1 MLILEKPYVSE
12 KLIQTAIEKKL
23 PVLRNYM
30 SEQLVSR
37 GYKLNL
43 YNDDE
48 FVAEYHKRHRL
59 YSMSENG
66 LGWIVEHLKD
76 KELIGK
82 IELLKNKATFRRI
95 CSDMYPDFFFKEV
108 EISELVKMGTAGLK
122 FPLVL
127 KPSVGFLSVGVYV
140 VHDDI
145 EWKAAMCDIEKNFA
159 KASAQFPE
167 FVVGTTKFLIEEYIH
182 GEEYAVD
189 AYFDEEGKPAILNIY
204 HHRFASESDTSDRL
218 YCSSKKLYDE
228 YEKTFTDFLVNTNKV
243 IQLKNF
249 PMHIEFRYDGKKAI
263 PIEIN
268 PLRFAG
274 FCLNELQTHI
284 SGIHP
289 IIAYLENTHISKE
302 EMWKGRENDTF
313 SFLVLERPA
322 NAPESSRI
330 DSAKFKAS
338 FSDVLEI
345 REVKEASVGVAA
357 TAFTRT
363 DKVHESELDVILTL
377 DMNDYMTK

>member
-12 KLIQTAIEKKL
+12 KLIQTAIEKNL

-30 SEQLVSR
+30 SEQLANK

-76 KELIGK
+76 KELIEK
-82 IELLKNKATFRRI
+82 IDLLKNKATFRRI
-95 CSDMYPDFFFKEV
+95 CRDMYPDFFFKEV
-108 EISELVKMGTAGLK
+108 EIDELTTMDTKGIK
-122 FPLVL
+122 FPVVL

-140 VHDDI
+140 VHDDA
-145 EWKAAMCDIEKNFA
+145 EWQNAISDIKANFA
-159 KASAQFPE
+159 KSSAQFPE
-167 FVVGTTKFLIEEYIH
+167 FVVGTAKFLIEEYIR

-189 AYFDEEGKPAILNIY
+189 AYFDEEGTPAILNIY

-218 YCSSKKLYDE
+218 YCSNKALYDK

-243 IQLKNF
+243 IGLRNF
-249 PMHIEFRYDGKKAI
+249 PMHIEFRYDGKMAI

-284 SGIHP
+284 TGIHP
-289 IIAYLENTHISKE
+289 VVAYLENIHITKD
-302 EMWKGRENDTF
+302 EMWKGRENDTY

-322 NAPESSRI
+322 QADAKAVF
-330 DSAKFKAS
+330 DSEKFKSS
-338 FSDVLEI
+338 FFDVLEI

-357 TAFTRT
+357 TSFTRT
-363 DKVHESELDVILTL
+363 DKTHEAELDVILNL
-377 DMNDYMTK
+377 NMMEFMK

>member
-12 KLIQTAIEKKL
+12 TLIRTAIEKNL
-23 PVLRNYM
+23 PVLRNSM
-30 SEQLVSR
+30 SEMLVAR
-37 GYKLNL
+37 GNKLNL
-43 YNDDE
+43 YDDNA
-48 FVAEYHKRHRL
+48 FAAEYEKRHRL

-76 KELIGK
+76 KELIDK
-82 IELLKNKATFRRI
+82 IGLLKDKATFRRI

-108 EISELVKMGTAGLK
+108 EVAELIKMSADGLK

-140 VHDDI
+140 VRDEA
-145 EWKAAMCDIEKNFA
+145 EWKSAIADIEKNFA
-159 KASAQFPE
+159 KSSAQFPE
-167 FVVGTTKFLIEEYIH
+167 FVVGTAKFLIEEYIH

-189 AYFDEEGKPAILNIY
+189 AYFDENGNPAILNIY

-218 YCSSKKLYDE
+218 YCSSKALYDT
-228 YEKTFTDFLVNTNKV
+228 YEQTFTDFLISTNKV
-243 IQLKNF
+243 IGLRNF

-284 SGIHP
+284 TGIHP
-289 IIAYLENTHISKE
+289 VVAYFENIHISKE
-302 EMWKGRENDTF
+302 EMWKGRENDTY

-322 NAPESSRI
+322 QATANAVF

-345 REVKEASVGVAA
+345 REVKEAAVGVAA

-363 DKVHESELDVILTL
+363 DKAHEAELDRILTL
-377 DMNDYMTK
+377 DMMEFMK

>member
-12 KLIQTAIEKKL
+12 TLIRTAIEKNL
-23 PVLRNYM
+23 PVLRNSM
-30 SEQLVSR
+30 SEMLVAR
-37 GYKLNL
+37 GNKLNL
-43 YNDDE
+43 YDDNA
-48 FVAEYHKRHRL
+48 FAAEYEKRHRL

-76 KELIGK
+76 KELIDK
-82 IELLKNKATFRRI
+82 IGLLKDKATFRRI

-108 EISELVKMGTAGLK
+108 EVAELIKMSTDGLK

-140 VHDDI
+140 VRDEAEWKSAIADI
-145 EWKAAMCDIEKNFA
+145 ENNFA
-159 KASAQFPE
+159 KSSAQFPE
-167 FVVGTTKFLIEEYIH
+167 FVVGTAKFLIEEYIH

-189 AYFDEEGKPAILNIY
+189 AYFDENGNPAILNIY

-218 YCSSKKLYDE
+218 YCSSKALYDT
-228 YEKTFTDFLVNTNKV
+228 YEQTFTDFLISTNKV
-243 IQLKNF
+243 IGLRNF

-284 SGIHP
+284 TGIHP
-289 IIAYLENTHISKE
+289 VVAYFENIHISKE
-302 EMWKGRENDTF
+302 EMWKGRENDTY

-322 NAPESSRI
+322 KAHANAVF

-345 REVKEASVGVAA
+345 REVKEAAVGVAA
-357 TAFTRT
+357 TVFTRT
-363 DKVHESELDVILTL
+363 DKAHEAELDRILTL
-377 DMNDYMTK
+377 DMMEFMK

>member
-12 KLIQTAIEKKL
+12 TLIRTAIEKNL
-23 PVLRNYM
+23 PVLRNSM
-30 SEQLVSR
+30 SEMLVAR
-37 GYKLNL
+37 GNKLNL
-43 YNDDE
+43 YDDNA
-48 FVAEYHKRHRL
+48 FAAEYEKRHRL

-76 KELIGK
+76 KELIDK
-82 IELLKNKATFRRI
+82 IGLLKDKATFRRI

-108 EISELVKMGTAGLK
+108 EVAELIKMSADGLK

-140 VHDDI
+140 VRDEA
-145 EWKAAMCDIEKNFA
+145 EWKSAIADIEKNFA
-159 KASAQFPE
+159 KSSAQFPE
-167 FVVGTTKFLIEEYIH
+167 FVVGTAKFLIEEYIR

-189 AYFDEEGKPAILNIY
+189 AYFDENGNPAILNIY

-218 YCSSKKLYDE
+218 YCSSKALYDT
-228 YEKTFTDFLVNTNKV
+228 YEQTFTDFLISTNKV
-243 IQLKNF
+243 IGLRNF

-284 SGIHP
+284 TGIHP
-289 IIAYLENTHISKE
+289 VVAYFENIHISKE
-302 EMWKGRENDTF
+302 EMWKGRENDTY
-313 SFLVLERPA
+313 SFLVLERPTQAPA
-322 NAPESSRI
+322 NAVF

-345 REVKEASVGVAA
+345 REVKEAAVGVAA

-363 DKVHESELDVILTL
+363 DKAHEAELDRILTL
-377 DMNDYMTK
+377 DMMEFMK

>member
-12 KLIQTAIEKKL
+12 TLIRTAIEKNL
-23 PVLRNYM
+23 PVLRNSM
-30 SEQLVSR
+30 SEMLVAR
-37 GYKLNL
+37 GNKLNL
-43 YNDDE
+43 YDDNA
-48 FVAEYHKRHRL
+48 FAAEYEKRHRL

-76 KELIGK
+76 KELIDK
-82 IELLKNKATFRRI
+82 IGLLKDKATFRRI

-108 EISELVKMGTAGLK
+108 EVAELIKMSTDGLK

-140 VHDDI
+140 VRDEA
-145 EWKAAMCDIEKNFA
+145 EWKSAIADIEKNFA
-159 KASAQFPE
+159 KSSAQFPE
-167 FVVGTTKFLIEEYIH
+167 FVVGTAKFLIEEYIH

-189 AYFDEEGKPAILNIY
+189 AYFDENGNPAILNIY

-218 YCSSKKLYDE
+218 YCSSKALYDT
-228 YEKTFTDFLVNTNKV
+228 YEQTFTDFLISTNRV
-243 IQLKNF
+243 IGLRNF

-284 SGIHP
+284 TGIHP
-289 IIAYLENTHISKE
+289 VVAYFENIHISKE
-302 EMWKGRENDTF
+302 EMWKGRENDTY

-322 NAPESSRI
+322 QALANAVF

-345 REVKEASVGVAA
+345 REVKEAAVGVAA

-363 DKVHESELDVILTL
+363 DKAHEAELDRILTL
-377 DMNDYMTK
+377 DMMEFMK